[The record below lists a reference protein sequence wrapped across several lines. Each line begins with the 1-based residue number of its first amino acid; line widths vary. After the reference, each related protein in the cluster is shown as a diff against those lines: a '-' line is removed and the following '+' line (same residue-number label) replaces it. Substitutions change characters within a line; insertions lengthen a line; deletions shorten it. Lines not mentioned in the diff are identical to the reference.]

1 MTPTALALR
10 AVSALALAGSLA
22 LAAAPAASAQA
33 AARATTSS
41 PGSFARAQKVSATFT
56 VESVD
61 LATRHVTLKR
71 SSGERVTLQVSKDVR
86 NLEALKPGDK
96 INALYYGEMEIALAK
111 PGQQLPKEKQ
121 RVVSSRAKEGELPGG
136 VVATHMVV
144 NGAVIGVDK
153 TNNRVKLVSPQGG
166 EVHEFDVTSPE
177 GRAMLQRLKPGD
189 KITAYIT
196 EGLLIS
202 AERG

>member
-10 AVSALALAGSLA
+10 AVSALALAASLA

-33 AARATTSS
+33 AVQSTAKS
-41 PGSFARAQKVSATFT
+41 PERMSRAQKVSATFT

-71 SSGERVTLQVSKDVR
+71 PSGERVTLQVSKDVR

-96 INALYYGEMEIALAK
+96 INALYYGEMEIALAP
-111 PGQQLPKEKQ
+111 PGQPLPKEKQ
-121 RVVSSRAKEGELPGG
+121 SAVGSRAKEGELPGG
-136 VVATHMVV
+136 VIATHMVV
-144 NGAVIGVDK
+144 NGAVVGVDK
-153 TNNRVKLVSPQGG
+153 ANNRVKLVSPQGG
-166 EVHEFDVTSPE
+166 QVHEFDVTSPE

-189 KITAYIT
+189 KITARIT

>member
-10 AVSALALAGSLA
+10 AVSALALAASLA
-22 LAAAPAASAQA
+22 LADPPAASAQA
-33 AARATTSS
+33 AAHATTSS
-41 PGSFARAQKVSATFT
+41 PGSFTRAQKVSATFT

-71 SSGERVTLQVSKDVR
+71 PSGERMTLQASKDVR
-86 NLEALKPGDK
+86 NLEALKPGDT
-96 INALYYGEMEIALAK
+96 INALYYAEMEIALAQ
-111 PGQQLPKEKQ
+111 PGQPLPEEKQ

-144 NGAVIGVDK
+144 NGAVVGVDK
-153 TNNRVKLVSPQGG
+153 AKNRVKLVSPQGG
-166 EVHEFDVTSPE
+166 QVHEFDVTSPE

-189 KITAYIT
+189 KITARIT
-196 EGLLIS
+196 EGMLIS
-202 AERG
+202 ADRG

>member
-10 AVSALALAGSLA
+10 AVSALALAASLA
-22 LAAAPAASAQA
+22 FAAAPAASAQA
-33 AARATTSS
+33 KTQSKAQS
-41 PGSFARAQKVSATFT
+41 PDRMSRAQKVSATFT

-61 LATRHVTLKR
+61 LASRHVTLK
-71 SSGERVTLQVSKDVR
+71 SASGERMTLQASKDVR

-96 INALYYGEMEIALAK
+96 INALYYGEMEIALSP
-111 PGQQLPKEKQ
+111 PGQPLPKERQ
-121 RVVSSRAKEGELPGG
+121 RVVASRAKEGELPGG
-136 VVATHMVV
+136 VIATHMVV
-144 NGAVIGVDK
+144 NGAVVGVDK
-153 TNNRVKLVSPQGG
+153 AKNRVKLVNPQGG

-202 AERG
+202 ADRG